1 MSEQSKDG
9 WQDIAS
15 APKDG
20 TVVDL
25 WVVFP
30 AIEGT
35 EGSASRYA
43 DSYWDIEEGDWR
55 ISGFTMGQYLA
66 KPYAT
71 HFMPLP
77 TPPAKGD

>member
-20 TVVDL
+20 TWILGYEPRRHVEDTIRVWQWVGHAGEYGTGL
-25 WVVFP
+25 WID
-30 AIEGT
+30 A
-35 EGSASRYA
+35 A
-43 DSYWDIEEGDWR
+43 DSCDADE
-55 ISGFTMGQYLA
+55 Q
-66 KPYAT
+66 PT

>member
-20 TVVDL
+20 AFVLLYWPTMPINWFPTVGFSHGDEYGWEMAVERDFGEIFPTL
-25 WVVFP
+25 WC
-30 AIEGT
+30 AI
-35 EGSASRYA
+35 
-43 DSYWDIEEGDWR
+43 
-55 ISGFTMGQYLA
+55 
-66 KPYAT
+66 P
-71 HFMPLP
+71 PLP